1 MGPGLTELSIEVNL
15 RAHGVRSGGRCLT
28 KGGGRGAP
36 RVTPL
41 RRRPLDPLSMLSSP
55 GPNARDLEV
64 TRWDP
69 GLTDSR
75 PPDLLVGAS
84 ALLTK
89 QNTQPRGP
97 RIFYPTDRAQGEPPV
112 QGLS

>member
-1 MGPGLTELSIEVNL
+1 MRRGEK
-15 RAHGVRSGGRCLT
+15 CLT
-28 KGGGRGAP
+28 KGGGREAP
-36 RVTPL
+36 RVTPP
-41 RRRPLDPLSMLSSP
+41 RRRPLDPFSLRSSP

-64 TRWDP
+64 TRWDL

-84 ALLTK
+84 ALLTE